1 MNRKVFI
8 SVLGLGNYSSCF
20 YTRIDKEFKSK
31 EVRYIQEATL
41 DYLTKTEEWNSSDV
55 AYILLTHGAEKKN
68 WVDNGHVRPE
78 TNLPIEQ
85 SGLKT
90 QLERMKLPFPV
101 IPIKNLPDGNDEKE
115 IWMIFEQVFKL
126 LQENDELYFDLTHG
140 FRYLPML
147 ILVLGNYS
155 KFLKNIVVKSITYG
169 NYEARNRERNEAAII
184 DLHPLSDLQDW
195 TFASANFLKNGNIT
209 QLKNLCDQNLKP
221 ILKEA
226 KGSNLAATTLK
237 KYMAALERVVN
248 DMNTCRGINIIQGNN
263 INELFYLSSQ
273 LTDVIIEPL
282 KPVIEKMRDS
292 FTEFMPSPNIKNG
305 YLAAKW
311 CFDNQLYQQALTILH
326 ETIISH
332 ICESEKWD
340 NIHHRELVSKAL
352 NIYINKTGQE
362 GWQCSPDQVDLIKE
376 ILSNK
381 ALAFLASTYKVTT
394 SLRNDYNHAG
404 MRSNPANRQRLIS
417 QLKER
422 IDTISLILD
431 KLCS

>member
-90 QLERMKLPFPV
+90 QLEKMKLPFPV

>member
-332 ICESEKWD
+332 ICESEKWG

>member
-422 IDTISLILD
+422 IDTISLIPD

>member
-1 MNRKVFI
+1 MARKVFI
-8 SVLGLGNYSSCF
+8 SVLGLSNYGSCF
-20 YTRIDKEFKSK
+20 YTRDDKGFKSQ

-41 DYLTKTEEWNSSDV
+41 DYLMKMGNWNITDI
-55 AYILLTHGAEKKN
+55 AYILLTHGAEKRN
-68 WVDNGHVRPE
+68 WVDNGHIYQGSS
-78 TNLPIEQ
+78 LPIEQ

-90 QLERMKLPFPV
+90 QLEKMKLPFPI

-115 IWMIFEQVFKL
+115 IWMIFEQVFNL

-169 NYEARNRERNEAAII
+169 NYEARNRETNEAAII
-184 DLHPLSDLQDW
+184 DLYPLSDLQDW

-209 QLKNLCDQNLKP
+209 QLKSMCDQNLKP

-237 KYMAALERVVN
+237 KYMAALECIVN

-263 INELFYLSSQ
+263 INELFTLSSQ

-292 FTEFMPSPNIKNG
+292 FAEFIPSPNIKNG

-311 CFDNQLYQQALTILH
+311 CFDNQLYQQSLTILH

-332 ICESEKWD
+332 ICEGKKWND
-340 NIHHRELVSKAL
+340 IRYREIVSKTL
-352 NIYINKTGQE
+352 NIYINKIEQE
-362 GWQCSPDQVDLIKE
+362 KWQCTPDQVDLIKE
-376 ILSNK
+376 ILGNK
-381 ALAFLASTYKVTT
+381 ALGFLASMYVVTT

-404 MRSNPANRQRLIS
+404 MRTNPANRQRIIS

-422 IDTISLILD
+422 IDIIPSILD

>member
-41 DYLTKTEEWNSSDV
+41 DYLTKAEEWNSSDV

-431 KLCS
+431 NLCS

>member
-362 GWQCSPDQVDLIKE
+362 GWQCSPDQVGLIKE

>member
-422 IDTISLILD
+422 IDTISLILN

>member
-90 QLERMKLPFPV
+90 QLGRMKLPFPV

-248 DMNTCRGINIIQGNN
+248 DMNTCRGINIIHGNN

>member
-68 WVDNGHVRPE
+68 WVDNGHIRPE

-248 DMNTCRGINIIQGNN
+248 DMNTCRGINIIHGNN

>member
-41 DYLTKTEEWNSSDV
+41 DYLTKAEEWNSSDV

>member
-90 QLERMKLPFPV
+90 QLEKMKLPFPV

-404 MRSNPANRQRLIS
+404 MRSNPVNRQRLIS

>member
-352 NIYINKTGQE
+352 NIHINKTGQE

>member
-8 SVLGLGNYSSCF
+8 SLLRLANYSSCF

-362 GWQCSPDQVDLIKE
+362 GWQCSPDQVGLIKE

>member
-8 SVLGLGNYSSCF
+8 SLLWLANYSSCF

-362 GWQCSPDQVDLIKE
+362 GWQCSPDQVGLIKE

>member
-248 DMNTCRGINIIQGNN
+248 DMNTCRGINIIQGYN

>member
-248 DMNTCRGINIIQGNN
+248 DMNTCRGINIIHGNN